1 MADKSKERQTNAGG
15 AQRRTWDL
23 EEYEKRARER
33 AELGDDVVEGDVD
46 ERPMRDREEFHT
58 ADAAAAGP
66 AGSNRAF
73 LKKRDTNLGL
83 NNAIGKS
90 QIITDSGIR
99 QKGGG
104 WWCDVCE
111 CLLKDSANYL
121 DHING
126 KKHQRKLGFSMR
138 VERSTC
144 EQVTGAFENAKKR
157 KAEQEAGNNG
167 PSAIEAYEQ
176 RLMAQRAEEER
187 RKKAKKDAKAQKKKE
202 QEALE
207 MEGMDPEIAA
217 MMGFG
222 GFGGG
227 NKR

>member
-1 MADKSKERQTNAGG
+1 M
-15 AQRRTWDL
+15 
-23 EEYEKRARER
+23 
-33 AELGDDVVEGDVD
+33 
-46 ERPMRDREEFHT
+46 

-73 LKKRDTNLGL
+73 LKKRETNLAL
-83 NNAIGKS
+83 TSAVGKT

-104 WWCDVCE
+104 WWCDACE

-144 EQVTGAFENAKKR
+144 GQVSGAFENARKR
-157 KAEQEAGNNG
+157 KVEEESGDTG
-167 PSAIEAYEQ
+167 PTAIEAYEQ

-187 RKKAKKDAKAQKKKE
+187 RKKAKKDAKVQKKKE

-207 MEGMDPEIAA
+207 VEGMDPEIAA

-222 GFGGG
+222 GFGGSS
-227 NKR
+227 KK